1 MYDHRRVA
9 DAGALNARLAPRGE
23 NLMKTRRN
31 LLTAIAG
38 AGAALPLMTLR
49 SAQAQQGYPNR
60 PIRMIVPFPPGGP
73 IDTMARLVGEQL
85 SESIGKVV
93 VENRPGGGSTIAT
106 KYAAGQP
113 PDGYTLMFGSSG
125 SLAVAPAIYS
135 SLDVDPRKA
144 FAPIA
149 TVALL
154 PHVFVVNLDV
164 PAKTI
169 AQFVDYAKA
178 NPGKINFGAGLGTPP
193 HLLSTLFKTEANID
207 VVYIP
212 YNGSAQSVTDL
223 LGGRTQFTIDG
234 LTTLYPLIKAGKVRP
249 LAIAR
254 GARWPT
260 LPEVPTLVE
269 SGYPDFVLDAWTG
282 VVAPAGTPAPI
293 IDKLNAAINTA
304 LKTPAAQASLAKFS
318 AIAKTGTPDDFKAFL
333 ADQTQKWG
341 AVVKL
346 AKARIN

>member
-1 MYDHRRVA
+1 MT
-9 DAGALNARLAPRGE
+9 
-23 NLMKTRRN
+23 TRRSV
-31 LLTAIAG
+31 LTAIAF
-38 AGAALPLMTLR
+38 AGAMPLALLR
-49 SAQAQQGYPNR
+49 PARALQGYPDR

-93 VENRPGGGSTIAT
+93 VENRAGGGSTIAT
-106 KYAAGQP
+106 KYVAAAP

-125 SLAVAPAIYS
+125 SLAVAPALYS
-135 SLDVDPRKA
+135 SLDIDPRKA
-144 FAPIA
+144 FVPIA

-169 AQFVDYAKA
+169 AEFVAYAKA
-178 NPGKINFGAGLGTPP
+178 HPGKINFGAGLGTPP
-193 HLLSTLFKTEANID
+193 HLLSTLFKTEAHIN

-234 LTTLYPLIKAGKVRP
+234 LVTLYPLIKAGKVRP
-249 LAIAR
+249 LAVAR
-254 GARWPT
+254 PERWPA
-260 LPEVPTLVE
+260 LPDVPTLVE

-293 IDKLNAAINTA
+293 VEKLNATINAA
-304 LKTPAAQASLAKFS
+304 LKTPAAAASLAKFS
-318 AIAKTGTPDDFKAFL
+318 AIAKTGTPDDFRKFL

-341 AVVKL
+341 AIVKL
-346 AKARIN
+346 AGARID

>member
-1 MYDHRRVA
+1 MS
-9 DAGALNARLAPRGE
+9 
-23 NLMKTRRN
+23 TRRN
-31 LLTAIAG
+31 LLKGIAG
-38 AGAALPLMTLR
+38 IGTALPLTRLSPAR
-49 SAQAQQGYPNR
+49 AQQKYPNR
-60 PIRMIVPFPPGGP
+60 PIHMIVPFPPGGP
-73 IDTMARLVGEQL
+73 IDTMARLVGEEL
-85 SESIGKVV
+85 SESVGKVV

-125 SLAVAPAIYS
+125 SLAVAPALYS

-154 PHVFVVNLDV
+154 PHVFVVNNEV

-169 AQFVDYAKA
+169 AEFVNYAKA
-178 NPGKINFGAGLGTPP
+178 NPGNINFGAGLGTPP
-193 HLLSTLFKTEANID
+193 HLLSTLFKTEAHID

-234 LTTLYPLIKAGKVRP
+234 LVTLYPLIKAGKVRP

-254 GARWPT
+254 SERWPA
-260 LPEVPTLVE
+260 LPDVPTLVE
-269 SGYPDFVLDAWTG
+269 SGYADFVLDAWTG
-282 VVAPAGTPAPI
+282 VVAPAGTPAPVV
-293 IDKLNAAINTA
+293 DTLNAAINTA

-318 AIAKTGTPDDFKAFL
+318 AIAKTGTPADFKAFL

-346 AKARIN
+346 AKARID

>member
-1 MYDHRRVA
+1 MT
-9 DAGALNARLAPRGE
+9 
-23 NLMKTRRN
+23 TRRSV
-31 LLTAIAG
+31 LTAIAG
-38 AGAALPLMTLR
+38 AAVPLAMLR
-49 SAQAQQGYPNR
+49 PARAQQGYPDR

-73 IDTMARLVGEQL
+73 IDTMARFMGQEL
-85 SESIGKVV
+85 SESVGKVV
-93 VENRPGGGSTIAT
+93 VENRAGGGSTIAT
-106 KYAAGQP
+106 KYVAAAP

-125 SLAVAPAIYS
+125 SLAVAPALYS
-135 SLDVDPRKA
+135 SLGIDPRKA

-169 AQFVDYAKA
+169 AEFVAYCKA
-178 NPGKINFGAGLGTPP
+178 NPGKVNFGAGLGTPP
-193 HLLSTLFKTEANID
+193 HLLSTLFKTEAGIN

-234 LTTLYPLIKAGKVRP
+234 LVTLYPLIKAGKVRP

-254 GARWPT
+254 AERWPA
-260 LPEVPTLVE
+260 LPDVPTLVE

-293 IDKLNAAINTA
+293 IAKLNGAINTA
-304 LKTPAAQASLAKFS
+304 LKTPAAAASLAKFS
-318 AIAKTGTPDDFKAFL
+318 AIAKAGTPDDFRKFL
-333 ADQTQKWG
+333 ADQTEKWG
-341 AVVKL
+341 AIVKL
-346 AKARIN
+346 AKARID

>member
-1 MYDHRRVA
+1 MT
-9 DAGALNARLAPRGE
+9 
-23 NLMKTRRN
+23 TRRN
-31 LLTAIAG
+31 VLTAIAG
-38 AGAALPLMTLR
+38 AGAALPLTMLR

-73 IDTMARLVGEQL
+73 IDTMARFMGQEL
-85 SESIGKVV
+85 SESVGKVV
-93 VENRPGGGSTIAT
+93 VENRPGGGSTITT
-106 KYAAGQP
+106 KYVAGAP

-125 SLAVAPAIYS
+125 SLAVAPALYS

-169 AQFVDYAKA
+169 AEFVAYAKA

-193 HLLSTLFKTEANID
+193 HLLSTLFKTEAHIN

-234 LTTLYPLIKAGKVRP
+234 LVTLYPLIKAGKVRP

-254 GARWPT
+254 PERWPA
-260 LPEVPTLVE
+260 LPNVPTLVE

-282 VVAPAGTPAPI
+282 VVAPAGTPVPI
-293 IDKLNAAINTA
+293 IEKLNAAINTA
-304 LKTPAAQASLAKFS
+304 LKAPAAAASLAKFS
-318 AIAKTGTPDDFKAFL
+318 AIAKTGTPDDFRTFL

-341 AVVKL
+341 AIVKL
-346 AKARIN
+346 ANAQID